1 MENIVLLKLPIDI
14 STFRKMRK
22 SGYLY
27 VDKTK
32 YAYDLITGGNRYF
45 LSRPRRFGK
54 SLFVS
59 TLREILHGNKE
70 LFEGLW
76 IHNSDYNWEKYGVIE
91 FDLSSLGIDST
102 ETFKTGLCH
111 ALGEVV
117 QDYSLEVEISTT
129 NPELALRDV
138 VKELYNRFGRVAI
151 LVDEYDNPILQVL
164 KDANQ
169 AEEIRNATR
178 RFFAAI
184 KGMDAFI
191 DFVFITGVSAFARAG
206 LFSGINNLLDITLDN
221 AYSNICGYTNEEVD
235 SYFSDYIKEWCNLEN
250 ISYDD
255 LRLQIKTW
263 YNGYTFGSNLFSV
276 YNPFSF
282 MNALRARSFKNFWF
296 QSGTPNFL
304 VEELKKE
311 YRKEEYRI
319 IDPEKFETTEESLG
333 IFEVRATPL
342 PSLMFQTGYLTIKNF
357 DKGKKLYRL
366 GYPNYEVKTA
376 LQTHLLGIF
385 TQLDFI
391 SAERIS
397 LQLRAAL
404 IAGNIDEVITL
415 IKQLFTNVPYQL
427 HMKEEKFYHALLQVT
442 FGAAG
447 IKSQSEYSMSHGRI
461 DLLLELPN
469 VLYVIEIK
477 LNSSVDVALDQV
489 DQRHYYES
497 LLVYGKPITLLGLSF
512 KREPKNF
519 DLTYK
524 VKYINNS
531 QEK

>member
-1 MENIVLLKLPIDI
+1 MLLKLPIDI
-14 STFRKMRK
+14 STFRKIRK

-59 TLREILHGNKE
+59 TLREILHGNRE
-70 LFEGLW
+70 LFDGLW
-76 IHNSDYNWEKYGVIE
+76 IYNSGYDWEKYGVIE
-91 FDLSSLGIDST
+91 LDLSSLGIDSP
-102 ETFKTGLCH
+102 ETLKTGLCH
-111 ALGEVV
+111 ALAEIV
-117 QDYSLEVEISTT
+117 QDYSLEIEISTT

-138 VKELYNRFGRVAI
+138 VKELYNRFGKVAV

-169 AEEIRNATR
+169 SEEIRNSIR

-184 KGMDAFI
+184 KGMDRFI
-191 DFVFITGVSAFARAG
+191 DFVFITGVSSFAKAG
-206 LFSGINNLLDITLDN
+206 LFSGINNLRIITLKDEF
-221 AYSNICGYTNEEVD
+221 SGICGYSDEEIDFYFTNH
-235 SYFSDYIKEWCNLEN
+235 INEWGLQKN
-250 ISYDD
+250 IVYND
-255 LRLQIKTW
+255 LRTQLKDW
-263 YNGYTFGSNLFSV
+263 YDGYAFGENFVCV

-282 MNALRARSFKNFWF
+282 MNALEGRSFKNFWF

-319 IDPEKFETTEESLG
+319 IDPEKFEATEDSLG
-333 IFEVRATPL
+333 IFDVGATPL
-342 PSLMFQTGYLTIKNF
+342 PALMFQTGYLTIKSF
-357 DKGKKLYRL
+357 DKEKKLYKL

-376 LQTHLLGIF
+376 LQKHLLGIF
-385 TQLDFI
+385 TQQDFI

-404 IAGNIDEVITL
+404 IAGNVDEVVIL

-447 IKSQSEYSMSHGRI
+447 IKTQSEYSMSHGRI
-461 DLLLELPN
+461 DLILDLPN

-477 LNSSVDVALDQV
+477 LNSSPDVALDQV
-489 DQRHYYES
+489 YQRHYYEP
-497 LLVYGKPITLLGLSF
+497 LLVQGKSITLLGLSF

-531 QEK
+531 KEK